1 MDETIYAILKVLFD
15 FALEVWFS
23 IVRLPPAVKVQ
34 SSLCVNADSPELSL
48 DPHIKYG
55 HQGDFL
61 EIFEVWVPLISY
73 VLLKR
78 YSSVQN

>member
-23 IVRLPPAVKVQ
+23 IVRLHPAAKVQ

-48 DPHIKYG
+48 VPRIKYG
-55 HQGDFL
+55 RQ
-61 EIFEVWVPLISY
+61 
-73 VLLKR
+73 
-78 YSSVQN
+78 SVF